1 MVRVNTNQ
9 LLTQTLMVLV
19 LALLTVNATAFPTV
33 RGELARVSAQLGP
46 DFEMTAAETDLTL
59 LQDAWVGTFLSF
71 KSLNGF
77 GGSVTLWMSD
87 WWPNGLPGPIGPFLS
102 DGPVNLAPGSY
113 ENVTARWISYD
124 SHSRWSDPGV
134 YYYNVTGVSQGHSHT
149 VIFRITVIVRPY
161 FVISVPVHKM
171 TIQAGTSQST
181 IVIVTA
187 RNGFSSRVAIGGSA
201 FDTPHGGIA
210 ARGEALG
217 SSSGNTNLTVSVDRS
232 VPPGNYTLIVEGW
245 PEDSPNSFENSTSV
259 MIHVLPAAPQTSSFF
274 GVPLN
279 TLLVSAAALALGVV
293 LVVLSLLFLR
303 GRPMHSSA
311 LEKRADE
318 TNQP

>member
-1 MVRVNTNQ
+1 MIFVNTNQ
-9 LLTQTLMVLV
+9 LPNQTLLVLL
-19 LALLTVNATAFPTV
+19 LALLTANATVFSTV

-87 WWPNGLPGPIGPFLS
+87 SWPNGLAGPIGPFLS
-102 DGPVNLAPGSY
+102 DGPVNLAPGSS

-124 SHSRWSDPGV
+124 SYSRWSDPGV

-149 VIFRITVIVRPY
+149 VLFRITVIVRPY
-161 FVISVPVHKM
+161 FIVSVPVHNI

-181 IVIVTA
+181 IVAVTA
-187 RNGFSSRVAIGGSA
+187 RNGFSSRIALGGSA
-201 FDTPHGGIA
+201 FDTPHGGIT
-210 ARGEALG
+210 ARGESLVSG
-217 SSSGNTNLTVSVDRS
+217 SGNTNLTISVDRS
-232 VPPGNYTLIVEGW
+232 VPPGNYTLVVEGW
-245 PEDSPNSFENSTSV
+245 PEDSPNSFENNTSV
-259 MIHVLPAAPQTSSFF
+259 MIHVLSPAPQTSSLF
-274 GVPLN
+274 GIPLKS
-279 TLLVSAAALALGVV
+279 LLVSTTALALGAV
-293 LVVLSLLFLR
+293 LVVLSFLFLR
-303 GRPMHSSA
+303 RRLKHSSA
-311 LEKRADE
+311 VEKREEE